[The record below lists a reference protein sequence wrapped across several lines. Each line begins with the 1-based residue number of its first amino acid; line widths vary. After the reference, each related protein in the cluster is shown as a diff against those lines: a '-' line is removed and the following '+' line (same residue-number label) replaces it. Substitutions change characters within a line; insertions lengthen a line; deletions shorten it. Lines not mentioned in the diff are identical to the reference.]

1 MYNTI
6 NYSMTVTR
14 LFINGC
20 SFLTYR
26 PKFKVMT
33 HCGLELAKEMKLDVA
48 CNLAGGGRGSKRLM
62 WTTRAWCEKFPDV
75 AKKCFFLI
83 GSTGG
88 NRFDYPTSDGY
99 KKHKFPSME
108 TTWRT
113 WDPNRDN
120 HTKSFFKY
128 LFNHGADLDQM
139 TQIESILSLL
149 DLQDYFKNKKYP
161 YVFYNTLSDAKITN
175 SDVQLLFDCINK
187 KRFFKPETSHL
198 DYTRQ
203 NNQGCSQGDA
213 HPNEAGHK
221 DWAKQL
227 KEFIDA
233 NNLRTI

>member
-6 NYSMTVTR
+6 NYSMTVTK

-99 KKHKFPSME
+99 KKHKFPSMK
-108 TTWRT
+108 TTWKT
-113 WDPNRDN
+113 WDPNRDD

-128 LFNHGADLDQM
+128 LFNHGADIRSND
-139 TQIESILSLL
+139 
-149 DLQDYFKNKKYP
+149 
-161 YVFYNTLSDAKITN
+161 TN
-175 SDVQLLFDCINK
+175 
-187 KRFFKPETSHL
+187 
-198 DYTRQ
+198 
-203 NNQGCSQGDA
+203 
-213 HPNEAGHK
+213 
-221 DWAKQL
+221 
-227 KEFIDA
+227 
-233 NNLRTI
+233 